1 MVTELSRSLGNFI
14 KKCPVGLQAT
24 EAVDTP
30 KIPCLLPGL
39 NYMKLQ
45 PPCKGNLLLKPF
57 HLGREMDSF
66 MHLECGYRGQHL
78 LPHLPESAGSWQQVL
93 LISPRNEADR
103 SFQDLHWM

>member
-1 MVTELSRSLGNFI
+1 MVTELSSSLGNFV
-14 KKCPVGLQAT
+14 KKWPVGLQAT

-30 KIPCLLPGL
+30 KIPRLLPGL
-39 NYMKLQ
+39 NYMK
-45 PPCKGNLLLKPF
+45 LLKPF

-66 MHLECGYRGQHL
+66 THLECGYRGQHL

-103 SFQDLHWM
+103 SFQDLRWM